1 MDAAEKS
8 LLKFRDVIRTHN
20 EKALENEKHPKPV
33 YREPSAL
40 IVICANAPMAYT
52 TKNGVKVVPY
62 GCLRD

>member
-1 MDAAEKS
+1 MGIITEMKHVPEYESVMGAGA
-8 LLKFRDVIRTHN
+8 KF
-20 EKALENEKHPKPV
+20 LGQKHPKPV

-52 TKNGVKVVPY
+52 TMNGVKVVPY